1 MRLESP
7 ENFSE
12 NGARP
17 VQILGLRGRLI
28 GWARSFSD
36 FMTVTDNTIVGGC
49 LPRPLTR
56 IAGRDV
62 RQPDGHTVGK
72 TFCRKELWHCQPPH
86 PQATSAQCASN
97 YIPAPARDPF
107 ARLDPATPGRH
118 KPACLQSGARET
130 GLGHWLPGLLRSNSL
145 FQPPPY
151 RLRAPASSLLPIM
164 PRTN

>member
-1 MRLESP
+1 MRLKSP

-17 VQILGLRGRLI
+17 VQFLGPRGRLI

-49 LPRPLTR
+49 LPRQLTR

-62 RQPDGHTVGK
+62 SIPDGHTVGK

-97 YIPAPARDPF
+97 YIPAPARIPL
-107 ARLDPATPGRH
+107 RGLTKATPGRH
-118 KPACLQSGARET
+118 KPACLQNGARET
-130 GLGHWLPGLLRSNSL
+130 GLGHGLPGFLRSYQLANPNLLRL
-145 FQPPPY
+145 V
-151 RLRAPASSLLPIM
+151 M
-164 PRTN
+164 PKEK

>member
-17 VQILGLRGRLI
+17 VQILGPQGRLI

-36 FMTVTDNTIVGGC
+36 FMTVTDNTIVGGR
-49 LPRPLTR
+49 PRGRLTR

-62 RQPDGHTVGK
+62 SEPDGHTVGK

-97 YIPAPARDPF
+97 YIPAPARIPL
-107 ARLDPATPGRH
+107 RGLTKATPGRH
-118 KPACLQSGARET
+118 KPACLQNGARET
-130 GLGHWLPGLLRSNSL
+130 GLGHWLPGFLRS
-145 FQPPPY
+145 
-151 RLRAPASSLLPIM
+151 SSLSDSDLQPLIM
-164 PRTN
+164 PREN